1 MVVVGKHST
10 IIARTGKS
18 CEVQAFSSE
27 CDTLREIAIVD
38 AAVGYDCPE
47 TGKTWVLIL
56 KNALYVPTMER
67 NIIPRFI
74 IREAGLQVNDVPRIH
89 CGEELNN
96 ESHCIVCEDAG
107 LKIPLRLRGIF
118 SVFSSRALTSEEE
131 ENCDDLNFIRLTPD
145 GTSWDPYF
153 ESFQENESY
162 FTRYGGGHQEP
173 VPKREEDWSKRMIM
187 RRLKSKP

>member
-27 CDTLREIAIVD
+27 CDTLREISIVD

-67 NIIPRFI
+67 NLIPPFI

-89 CGEELNN
+89 CGEDLNDD
-96 ESHCIVCEDAG
+96 SHCIICKDAG
-107 LKIPLRLRGIF
+107 LKIPLRLRG
-118 SVFSSRALTSEEE
+118 VFSIFTSRALTSDEE
-131 ENCDDLNFIRLTPD
+131 ENCDNLNFVMITPD
-145 GTSWDPYF
+145 GRSWDPYS
-153 ESFQENESY
+153 ESYQENESH
-162 FTRYGGGHQEP
+162 FTRYGGKQKEL
-173 VPKREEDWSKRMIM
+173 VSRKRQR
-187 RRLKSKP
+187 